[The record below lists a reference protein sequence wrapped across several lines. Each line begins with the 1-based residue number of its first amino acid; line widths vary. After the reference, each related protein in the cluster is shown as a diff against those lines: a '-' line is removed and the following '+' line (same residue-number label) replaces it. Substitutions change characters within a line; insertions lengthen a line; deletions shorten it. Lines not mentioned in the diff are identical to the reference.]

1 MAFVNLW
8 SWKETPQHLGRQRWG
23 CCVLELSRWSVRVC
37 ALQKEL
43 GVTCAWWTAAMTTAL
58 PETMSLVLSI
68 TSHLLLAEAQ
78 TTSESKLALLIASAL
93 LDADLQEFCMHLEDG
108 F

>member
-1 MAFVNLW
+1 MEGNSPA
-8 SWKETPQHLGRQRWG
+8 LGKAEVGLLCSGAVEVVSESMCFTQ
-23 CCVLELSRWSVRVC
+23 
-37 ALQKEL
+37 

-58 PETMSLVLSI
+58 PERMSLVLSR

-93 LDADLQEFCMHLEDG
+93 LDADLQEFCMHLEDSS
-108 F
+108 